1 MSEVNKDTNFLDNL
15 KNKRIRI
22 VQKDTFIKSG
32 LCRGYDERFLF
43 LEFNDGS
50 DIAISLD
57 NIIEIKVLE
66 AEKYE

>member
-1 MSEVNKDTNFLDNL
+1 MDKDANFLDNL

-22 VQKDTFIKSG
+22 VQKDAFIKSG

-57 NIIEIKVLE
+57 NITEIKVLE
-66 AEKYE
+66 EEK